1 MNVTT
6 GNAIKTQSVT
16 SAAQQAQPKPAEPEQ
31 AASGSLPV
39 PDHVVI
45 VIEENHGEGQI
56 IGDKPVQPD
65 LFHQIIGS
73 NQDPYINSLAK
84 QGALFTDS
92 HGVMHPSTPNY
103 LALFSGSTHGAT
115 TDNCPPPGAPYSSP
129 NLAEQLMNHGYT
141 FEGYG
146 ETMPEPGFT
155 GCQSGLYVRK
165 HCPWVNWPS
174 LSKESQPFTSFPKD
188 FSKLPTVSFVIP
200 NLNDDMHNGTVQQGD
215 TWLKDNLSQ
224 YVQWAKTHNSLLI
237 VTFDEDD
244 FTPANHIP
252 TIFVGPM
259 VKPGQYSE
267 TINHYNVLRTIEAM
281 YGLSAI
287 GNAAQAQ
294 PITDVWQSTAS
305 AAQPAAE
312 PEKSSAK
319 T

>member
-1 MNVTT
+1 MN
-6 GNAIKTQSVT
+6 I
-16 SAAQQAQPKPAEPEQ
+16 Q
-31 AASGSLPV
+31 AASTGKITGTVSTAKQAPQTAAGSLPV
-39 PDHVVI
+39 PDHIVI

-65 LFHQIIGS
+65 LYHQIVG
-73 NQDPYINSLAK
+73 NAQDAPYINSLAK
-84 QGALFTDS
+84 EGALFTDS

-115 TDNCPPPGAPYSSP
+115 TDNCPPPGAPYSTP

-146 ETMPEPGFT
+146 ESMPQPGFT

-174 LSKESQPFTSFPKD
+174 LSKESQPFTAFPTD

-215 TWLKDNLSQ
+215 TWLKDNISQ
-224 YVQWAKTHNSLLI
+224 YAQWAKTHNSLLI

-252 TIFVGPM
+252 TIFVGQM

-281 YGLSAI
+281 YGLSAL

-294 PITDVWQSTAS
+294 PITDVWQSTVNAAQASNPEKTSANS
-305 AAQPAAE
+305 AAA
-312 PEKSSAK
+312 
-319 T
+319 